1 MTTINFN
8 QPSTGNVH
16 SPQDALLVKNSIGSG
31 VSGESVTAGSF
42 GVSGISQG
50 GIGVNAFSKD
60 AVAVQAKS
68 ETDNGVLGQ
77 AQTSDHAG
85 VWGYNVAIG
94 GTGVVGL
101 AEASVA
107 GKGEREATTGVF
119 GEAKPVG
126 TGVHGRAHIGSGVF
140 GESDDGDGVRG
151 EAQQPASNGVLGTNT
166 AEHGVG
172 VQGIAPNGV
181 GVQAQSSSPSDPALV
196 AENDSGGT
204 GISATTGAPSPG
216 AAVHA
221 RNNGGGFGVLGSSS
235 AGPGV
240 VGVTEGNEVL
250 AALLPRSGVAGASG
264 PDAQGNFSWP
274 GVSAQGA
281 PGLYAI
287 GMGTPPLS
295 GDTPDA
301 ILTDG
306 TISAI
311 GKPAAFLVGEVD
323 IFGFNL
329 VIAAGGNLK
338 IIGGNLEVTGG
349 SKAFRIDHPLDPAHR
364 YLRHA
369 AVESPELKTVY
380 DGIAE
385 LDADGAAVV
394 TLPEWFSELNGDLR
408 YQLTAIGA
416 PAPNLHV
423 AQDSDGKTLTIAG
436 GAPKQRISW
445 QITGVR
451 RDLSALASPLVVEEE
466 KADGERGRYL
476 EPHLYGADTA
486 MAIHANLYDMA
497 KDAEARREEFRQR
510 LDRT

>member
-1 MTTINFN
+1 MKVRAKQEAKQEAKMTTINFD

-16 SPQDALLVKNSIGSG
+16 SPQTALDVKNSSGSA
-31 VSGESVTAGSF
+31 VSGESTVAGSF
-42 GVSGISQG
+42 GVSGVSHG
-50 GIGVNAFSKD
+50 GIGVNAFSHD

-77 AQTSDHAG
+77 AQTSGHAG

-101 AEASVA
+101 ADASVA

-126 TGVHGRAHIGSGVF
+126 TGVHGTAHIGSGVL

-151 EAQQPASNGVLGTNT
+151 EAQTPASSGVAGTNT

-181 GVQAQSSSPSDPALV
+181 GVQAQSSSPSDPAL
-196 AENDSGGT
+196 AAKNDNGGN
-204 GISATTGAPSPG
+204 GINATTNTGAPG
-216 AAVHA
+216 AALHA
-221 RNNGGGFGVLGSSS
+221 RNDGAGYGVLGSSN
-235 AGPGV
+235 AGSGLVGVEGGDELLAETLAFVPSGV
-240 VGVTEGNEVL
+240 VGGSRME
-250 AALLPRSGVAGASG
+250 
-264 PDAQGNFSWP
+264 P
-274 GVSAQGA
+274 GVTAIGD

-287 GMGTPPLS
+287 GIGASLT
-295 GDTPDA
+295 A
-301 ILTDG
+301 IQAVG
-306 TISAI
+306 TIFAS
-311 GKPAAFLVGEVD
+311 GKTAALLFGDVD
-323 IFGFNL
+323 
-329 VIAAGGNLK
+329 
-338 IIGGNLEVTGG
+338 IGGNVTIVGNLDVTGT
-349 SKAFRIDHPLDPAHR
+349 KAFCIDHPLDPAHR

-408 YQLTAIGA
+408 YQLTPIGA

-451 RDLSALASPLVVEEE
+451 RDRSALASPLVVEEE
-466 KADGERGRYL
+466 KADDESGRYL
-476 EPHLYGADTA
+476 EPHLFGADTA

-497 KDAEARREEFRQR
+497 KDAEAKREEFRQR